1 MNYTPPKPVS
11 LRDIDFGHYFK
22 HYLHLLWRWKW
33 WILITF
39 PVVFLVTL
47 LIVLRISYGNPKLTT
62 RTLIGLENVS
72 GMTAVQ
78 DIGGFENRKTEL
90 IKTRSFLAEIVN
102 ALSLRLQIKKYHRH
116 TIFDSVYV
124 DSSSIPGKY
133 EFKINS
139 ERSDQYSIRFMTK
152 QRDTDIPFW
161 KRPKGRVIESG
172 KLSSLKSL
180 KFQGVHLVFTGKF
193 LRNPHEIKF
202 NVLNMRFA
210 VEHILNNLKIK
221 HNSHIANIEIS
232 FEGKDYNLI
241 TKIVNTIADAFIQK
255 QSDYKKIKTKKV
267 IEALESQL
275 AKSKDELMK
284 SENKIKN
291 FRLANPSV
299 GLNESTQHTIQSL
312 INLETNAFSIN
323 NSLNEARKL
332 QSKYVAAFQEDKEQV
347 GLEIVLFLIANNI
360 SSASIFQTDL
370 DRQMTEKRRLQTT
383 LSSGHPNLKQN
394 QEEID
399 RTLNK
404 IYSSLLVYIKNTEG
418 KVKQRAEGIQN
429 ISQKLKGLPS
439 KELQLAELQRAQNI
453 ASGIYSQI
461 LDRYNKA
468 KVAETIEA
476 ADVFIMEY
484 AIPPIPPP
492 NQTLL
497 LIALGISMLFALAL
511 GFGPPVLL
519 DFISK
524 TARTEF
530 ELTKMTDMVVLETIP
545 KIESKKW

>member
-1 MNYTPPKPVS
+1 MNYTPPKPIS
-11 LRDIDFGHYFK
+11 LHDIDFGHYFK

-39 PVVFLVTL
+39 PVVFIITL
-47 LIVLRISYGNPKLTT
+47 FVALRISYGNPKLTT

-72 GMTAVQ
+72 GMTSVQ

-102 ALSLRLQIKKYHRH
+102 KLSLQLQIKKYHRH
-116 TIFDSVYV
+116 TIFDSVSV
-124 DSSSIPGKY
+124 DSTAIPGKY
-133 EFKINS
+133 EFKLNS
-139 ERSDQYSIRFMTK
+139 EKSDQYTIRFLAN
-152 QRDTDIPFW
+152 QRENNISFW
-161 KRPKGRVIESG
+161 KSPRSRVIESG
-172 KLSSLKSL
+172 KLSSLQSL
-180 KFQGVHLVFTGKF
+180 EFQGVRLVFANKF
-193 LRNPHEIKF
+193 LQNPHDIKF
-202 NVLNMRFA
+202 VVVNMRFA
-210 VEHILNNLKIK
+210 VEYTLTNLKIN
-221 HNSHIANIEIS
+221 HNPHISSIS
-232 FEGKDYNLI
+232 ISYEGKDYNLI
-241 TKIVNTIADAFIQK
+241 TQIVNTIADSFIEK
-255 QSDYKKIKTKKV
+255 QSLYKKTKTKKV
-267 IEALESQL
+267 LDALESQL

-284 SENKIKN
+284 NDNKIKD
-291 FRLANPSV
+291 FRFSNPSV
-299 GLNESTQHTIQSL
+299 GLNQSTQNTIQSL

-347 GLEIVLFLIANNI
+347 GLEIILFLTANNI
-360 SSASIFQTDL
+360 SSASIFKTDL
-370 DRQMTEKRRLQTT
+370 DRQMAEKRRLQAT
-383 LSSGHPNLKQN
+383 LSIGHPNLKQN
-394 QEEID
+394 QEEIE

-404 IYSSLLVYIKNTEG
+404 IYSSLLAFIKNTEG
-418 KVKQRAEGIQN
+418 QVKQRAEGIQS

-453 ASGIYSQI
+453 ASGIYSQV

-492 NQTLL
+492 NRTLF
-497 LIALGISMLFALAL
+497 LIALGISLLCGFGLA
-511 GFGPPVLL
+511 FGPPVLF

-530 ELTKMTDMVVLETIP
+530 ELTKLTDMVVLESIP
-545 KIESKKW
+545 KIEPKKY